1 MKVPVLNL
9 KQFLPS
15 VPLQGIYVN
24 SFSKHIKTNKEL
36 IHHPHSH
43 DFYVGVLFTEGTGTH
58 EIDFKSYEIQ
68 PGKVFFLKPGQTHAW
83 KFKTSPQGYI
93 FFHTK
98 EFYEIKFLDHQLEA
112 FPFFYSYQNPPYID
126 VLKEA
131 RNKMTQSFENLYE
144 EYSNDQLFK
153 GIKLVNL
160 IQQIY
165 IDLTRMYSIELG
177 DKKRLSLSYLT
188 ILEQLET
195 LINHH
200 FLQEK
205 SPQFYAHKL
214 NISSKHLNRVVRA
227 TVNKTTSTLIMD
239 RSMLEAKRRMV
250 HTHDSL
256 SHIAYALAFSDY
268 AYFSKVFKIKT
279 GMSPLQ
285 FRKKYKNR

>member
-9 KQFLPS
+9 KQFLPHI
-15 VPLQGIYVN
+15 PLQGIYVN
-24 SFSKHIKTNKEL
+24 SFSSHINTNKDL
-36 IHHPHSH
+36 IHHSHSH
-43 DFYVGVLFTEGTGTH
+43 DFYVVVFFTEGTGTH
-58 EIDFKSYEIQ
+58 EIDFESYEIR

-83 KFKTSPQGYI
+83 QFETSPQGYI

-131 RNKMTQSFENLYE
+131 RNKTTQNFESLFD

-153 GIKLVNL
+153 EIKLVNL

-177 DKKRLSLSYLT
+177 DKKHLSLSYLT
-188 ILEQLET
+188 ILEQLES

-200 FLQEK
+200 YLQEK
-205 SPQFYAHKL
+205 SPQFYAQKL
-214 NISSKHLNRVVRA
+214 NISGKHLNRVVRA

-239 RSMLEAKRRMV
+239 RNMLEAKRRMV

-268 AYFSKVFKIKT
+268 AYFSKVFKVKT

>member
-1 MKVPVLNL
+1 
-9 KQFLPS
+9 
-15 VPLQGIYVN
+15 
-24 SFSKHIKTNKEL
+24 
-36 IHHPHSH
+36 
-43 DFYVGVLFTEGTGTH
+43 
-58 EIDFKSYEIQ
+58 
-68 PGKVFFLKPGQTHAW
+68 
-83 KFKTSPQGYI
+83 
-93 FFHTK
+93 
-98 EFYEIKFLDHQLEA
+98 
-112 FPFFYSYQNPPYID
+112 
-126 VLKEA
+126 
-131 RNKMTQSFENLYE
+131 

-153 GIKLVNL
+153 EIKLVNL

-177 DKKRLSLSYLT
+177 DKKHLSLSYLT
-188 ILEQLET
+188 ILEQLES

-200 FLQEK
+200 YLQEK
-205 SPQFYAHKL
+205 SPQFYAQKL
-214 NISSKHLNRVVRA
+214 NISGKHLNRVVRA

-239 RSMLEAKRRMV
+239 RNMLEAKRRMV

>member
-9 KQFLPS
+9 KQFSPPI
-15 VPLQGIYVN
+15 PLQGIYVN
-24 SFSKHIKTNKEL
+24 SFSKHINTNKDL

-58 EIDFKSYEIQ
+58 EIDFESYEIR

-83 KFKTSPQGYI
+83 EFKTSPQGYI

-131 RNKMTQSFENLYE
+131 KNKMTQSFENLYE

-160 IQQIY
+160 LQQIY

-188 ILEQLET
+188 ILEQLEI

-205 SPQFYAHKL
+205 SPQFYAQKL

-268 AYFSKVFKIKT
+268 AYFSKVFKLKT